1 MYEMLIKGG
10 PLMWPIALCSVVSLA
25 LAILNGWRLV
35 RLGEEVR
42 GIVQCGE
49 VRQKAA
55 NTLDV
60 ELNQAESSIEGIALV
75 ATTAPLL
82 GLTGTVFGMID
93 TFRALG
99 VGANMEAS
107 LLAKGIWEALLTTAA
122 GLVVA
127 IIAHI
132 FHHTLQRRAETLRYT
147 LEKGPAKGN
156 SA

>member
-1 MYEMLIKGG
+1 
-10 PLMWPIALCSVVSLA
+10 MWPIALCSVVSLA
-25 LAILNGWRLV
+25 LAILNGYRLF
-35 RLGEEVR
+35 RLGAGV
-42 GIVQCGE
+42 GGLAQHGSNPGDMP
-49 VRQKAA
+49 QSAA
-55 NTLDV
+55 AQALDV
-60 ELNQAESSIEGIALV
+60 ELNLAESSIEGIALV

-82 GLTGTVFGMID
+82 GLTGTVFGMIE

-99 VGANMEAS
+99 IGANMEAS

-147 LEKGPAKGN
+147 LEKGLPRR
-156 SA
+156 SAA

>member
-1 MYEMLIKGG
+1 MLIKGG

-25 LAILNGWRLV
+25 LAILNASRLM
-35 RLGEEVR
+35 RLGARVR
-42 GIVQCGE
+42 EMVQGGGRAD
-49 VRQKAA
+49 VYA
-55 NTLDV
+55 LDTD
-60 ELNQAESSIEGIALV
+60 LNLAEKSIEGIALV

-99 VGANMEAS
+99 IGANMEATR
-107 LLAKGIWEALLTTAA
+107 LAQGIWEALLTTAT

-127 IIAHI
+127 IVAHI
-132 FHHTLQRRAETLRYT
+132 FHHTLQRRADTLRYS
-147 LEKGPAKGN
+147 LEKSPSLRG